1 MDSDTELLQRNALID
16 YSVFLLQVD
25 RNKMIHDKVAKER
38 PILYYDKDTGLFRVT
53 MKKVAPANVTPDLA
67 DGQSE
72 FDKQNSSLTSNDP
85 GVMKPSTK
93 TDTDKLME
101 KSSSGVE

>member
-25 RNKMIHDKVAKER
+25 RNKMIHDKVATER
-38 PILYYDKDTGLFRVT
+38 PILYYDKDSGLFRVT
-53 MKKVAPANVTPDLA
+53 MKKVAPIVTPDLA

-72 FDKQNSSLTSNDP
+72 FEKQNSSLTSNDP

-101 KSSSGVE
+101 KSSSGVD